1 MSRKRAAIALHGGAS
16 SPLPRQA
23 SPAITMPA
31 SRPTTKRVQFTPGF
45 SARRRCV
52 SRKYSGG
59 VGAPSRSL
67 PLVALALGVAVLVVQ
82 IRVIAGGQTWDDVRY
97 HSEVAPPRLS
107 AATAVQDG
115 EWPAWWDGSG
125 LGVALAGE
133 PRHGA
138 LYPPIW
144 LAATPHALDLVLVA
158 HLAWAA
164 LGVAVW

>member
-1 MSRKRAAIALHGGAS
+1 MSRKRAASALHGGAS

-52 SRKYSGG
+52 SRKYSRG
-59 VGAPSRSL
+59 VVAPSRSL

-97 HSEVAPPRLS
+97 HTEVAPPRL
-107 AATAVQDG
+107 AAAQAVHRGDVPG
-115 EWPAWWDGSG
+115 WWDGSG

-133 PRHGA
+133 PSHGA
-138 LYPPIW
+138 LYPPAW
-144 LAATPHALDLVLVA
+144 LTATPRSLDLAILA

-164 LGVAVW
+164 LGVA